1 MKEGMK
7 YAILR
12 KLRWLSLVAVMLI
25 GVQMDAL
32 AGGLLNPDYYY
43 KASVKQNT
51 GGGKVY
57 VTNNNNTTPNANQ
70 YADSYSIN
78 NSNPVSNGDNNNV
91 TLYLWAQ
98 PESGYVLEK
107 WIEDANGNTVSADTP
122 FNPTQVSRS
131 ISQRGSDNAPTFSF
145 TAHFKKQTGLV
156 KVASDSNGH
165 ASINNSDNG
174 INDVV
179 ELSATPNDPVGP
191 VFVGWTW
198 DGNSTFFNTENPLS
212 LTVSTINKGI
222 YTAHFSEVG
231 DKKYIRLQN
240 KSTGKF
246 ISFYGDQKA
255 VGSVESGLAFNSS
268 LQMIDASKA
277 QGNPETVFLKSSHTY
292 NGNPIGAD
300 LSAHGVSYSTLVA
313 PQYLLKFDDSGHI
326 YTTVTVDGTESN
338 RYLCDNGSGWLAMT
352 DTPDASAEWY
362 VYDLSGSSAEGAFGA
377 NTKAKYTDG
386 EGKYYTTMFADFAY
400 QCGEGV
406 KAYYLPATEESYD
419 AEEKRV
425 YFTEISSG
433 KVPAN
438 TAVVLECNAVQND
451 FSSTNKTVVNIL
463 KPILPEAAPAQIVSE
478 SGNLLK
484 GYVSVNGS
492 TVTNDKDKMYVLS
505 YDNSLGFFHSTSS
518 TMSPNKAYLNVGTVA
533 EQNNIDVA
541 SLRYSFGRSGIDNPD
556 NPDNP
561 DDPTPTDL
569 KGDINNDGQITITDV
584 MLLLKMV
591 SEE

>member
-12 KLRWLSLVAVMLI
+12 KLRWLSLVAIMLI
-25 GVQMDAL
+25 GVQTEVL
-32 AGGLLNPDYYY
+32 ANSKHYYY
-43 KASVKQNT
+43 KASVSVDSSV

-57 VTNNNNTTPNANQ
+57 VSKNSTNNPTFATSAATNSIDNDDNKTAIVYLYAQAEAGYSFVNWTRDTNSNNSTIASSTSRNTTATLSNINSESQNSPTEYSFIAHFAKITGIVSVK
-70 YADSYSIN
+70 ADDINKGHVSID
-78 NSNPVSNGDNNNV
+78 NPDNGLGDNV
-91 TLYLWAQ
+91 
-98 PESGYVLEK
+98 VL
-107 WIEDANGNTVSADTP
+107 
-122 FNPTQVSRS
+122 
-131 ISQRGSDNAPTFSF
+131 
-145 TAHFKKQTGLV
+145 TAEPLG
-156 KVASDSNGH
+156 GR
-165 ASINNSDNG
+165 
-174 INDVV
+174 
-179 ELSATPNDPVGP
+179 
-191 VFVGWTW
+191 VFVGWTK
-198 DGNSTFFNTENPLS
+198 GNETSYISNENPYS
-212 LTVSTINKGI
+212 LIVESETNVE
-222 YTAHFSEVG
+222 YTAHFSDISG
-231 DKKYIRLQN
+231 KGYIRLQN
-240 KSTGKF
+240 KSTEKF
-246 ISFYGDQKA
+246 VSYYGN
-255 VGSVESGLAFNSS
+255 GSPTGTLESGLSFNGS

-277 QGNPETVFLKSSHTY
+277 QGNPETVFLKTAHQSS
-292 NGNPIGAD
+292 NVSLGFD
-300 LSAHGVSYSTLVA
+300 LMAHDVSYSTLVDA
-313 PQYLLKFDDSGHI
+313 QHLLNMEEVSTGVYRI
-326 YTTVTVDGTESN
+326 YANVGSQKS
-338 RYLCDNGSGWLAMT
+338 YLCDNGSLSMSIMS
-352 DTPDASAEWY
+352 TPDASAEWY

-451 FSSTNKTVVNIL
+451 FSSTKTVVNIL
-463 KPILPEAAPAQIVSE
+463 KPILPDAAPAQIVSE

-492 TVTNDKDKMYVLS
+492 TVTNDMDKMYVLS
-505 YDNSLGFFHSTSS
+505 YDKHLGFHHSTSS
-518 TMSPNKAYLNVGTVA
+518 TMTPNKAYLNVGTIP
-533 EQNNIDVA
+533 EQNNIDVTA
-541 SLRYSFGRSGIDNPD
+541 VKFALGRSGIDNPD

-569 KGDINNDGQITITDV
+569 KGDMNNDGQITITDV

>member
-25 GVQMDAL
+25 GVQTEVL
-32 AGGLLNPDYYY
+32 AENHYYY
-43 KASVKQNT
+43 ANASVNQV

-57 VTNNNNTTPNANQ
+57 ITNDSEKTPTADEYDNNSSIPNAPV
-70 YADSYSIN
+70 N
-78 NSNPVSNGDNNNV
+78 NGESENV
-91 TLYLWAQ
+91 TLYLWVQ
-98 PESGYVLEK
+98 PNPGYKFKEWTGGSGNFSTEDLRTTVTERIPYTTVYGASTFNYTASFELKEGAVTAES
-107 WIEDANGNTVSADTP
+107 EDKSKGTASYTP
-122 FNPTQVSRS
+122 NNNKL
-131 ISQRGSDNAPTFSF
+131 GDNVT
-145 TAHFKKQTGLV
+145 
-156 KVASDSNGH
+156 
-165 ASINNSDNG
+165 
-174 INDVV
+174 
-179 ELSATPNDPVGP
+179 LSATPLGGRL
-191 VFVGWTW
+191 FLGWTKE
-198 DGNSTFFNTENPLS
+198 GGSS
-212 LTVSTINKGI
+212 GYVSTANPYSFTIDADNIGTYI
-222 YTAHFSEVG
+222 AHFSDVTKG
-231 DKKYIRLQN
+231 YIRLQN
-240 KSTGKF
+240 KSTEKF
-246 ISFYGDQKA
+246 VSYYGN
-255 VGSVESGLAFNSS
+255 GSPTGTLENGLAFSGS

-277 QGNPETVFLKSSHTY
+277 QGNPETVFLKTAHQGSS
-292 NGNPIGAD
+292 GSLGFD
-300 LSAHGVSYSTLVA
+300 LKAHDVSYSTLVDA
-313 PQYLLKFDDSGHI
+313 QHLLNMEEVSAGVYRI
-326 YTTVTVDGTESN
+326 YANVGSQKS
-338 RYLCDNGSGWLAMT
+338 YLCDNGSLSMSIMS
-352 DTPDASAEWY
+352 TPDASAEWY

-406 KAYYLPATEESYD
+406 KAYYLPIEEESYN

-425 YFTEISSG
+425 YFTEVSGG

-438 TAVVLECNAVQND
+438 TAVVLECYAVQND

-533 EQNNIDVA
+533 EQNNIDVTA
-541 SLRYSFGRSGIDNPD
+541 VRYSFGRSGIDNPD

-569 KGDINNDGQITITDV
+569 KGDMNNDGQITITDV

>member
-25 GVQMDAL
+25 GVQMEVL
-32 AGGLLNPDYYY
+32 AGNDTYYY
-43 KASVKQNT
+43 AATVTATPTGSGKVYVSTSSTNNPNYQDGSHSINGSDT
-51 GGGKVY
+51 NDDGGGKV
-57 VTNNNNTTPNANQ
+57 
-70 YADSYSIN
+70 
-78 NSNPVSNGDNNNV
+78 
-91 TLYLWAQ
+91 TLYM
-98 PESGYVLEK
+98 Y
-107 WIEDANGNTVSADTP
+107 
-122 FNPTQVSRS
+122 
-131 ISQRGSDNAPTFSF
+131 
-145 TAHFKKQTGLV
+145 
-156 KVASDSNGH
+156 
-165 ASINNSDNG
+165 
-174 INDVV
+174 
-179 ELSATPNDPVGP
+179 ATPNPGYEFVRWRDDNGGNTLTTETSYTARNLSYTSTNSNSPTEFKYFA
-191 VFVGWTW
+191 VFKATDGIVDAISEDENKGTAEVSGVNQIGKTVTLTAHPSGGRLFLGWTKEGSS
-198 DGNSTFFNTENPLS
+198 DY
-212 LTVSTINKGI
+212 VSTANPYSFTINADNMGTYI
-222 YTAHFSEVG
+222 AHFSDVTKG
-231 DKKYIRLQN
+231 YIRLQN
-240 KSTGKF
+240 KSTEKF
-246 ISFYGDQKA
+246 VSYYGN
-255 VGSVESGLAFNSS
+255 GSPTGTLESGLAFNGS
-268 LQMIDASKA
+268 LQMIEASKA
-277 QGNPETVFLKSSHTY
+277 QGNPETVFLKTAHQSS
-292 NGNPIGAD
+292 NVSLGFD
-300 LSAHGVSYSTLVA
+300 LMAHDVSYSTLVDA
-313 PQYLLKFDDSGHI
+313 QHLLNMEEVSAGVYRI
-326 YTTVTVDGTESN
+326 YANVGSQKS
-338 RYLCDNGSGWLAMT
+338 YLCDNGSLSMSIMS
-352 DTPDASAEWY
+352 TPDASAEWY

-406 KAYYLPATEESYD
+406 KAYYLPIEEESYN

-425 YFTEISSG
+425 YFTEVSGG

-533 EQNNIDVA
+533 EQNNIDVTA
-541 SLRYSFGRSGIDNPD
+541 VRYSFGRSGIDNPD

-569 KGDINNDGQITITDV
+569 KGDMNNDGQITITDV